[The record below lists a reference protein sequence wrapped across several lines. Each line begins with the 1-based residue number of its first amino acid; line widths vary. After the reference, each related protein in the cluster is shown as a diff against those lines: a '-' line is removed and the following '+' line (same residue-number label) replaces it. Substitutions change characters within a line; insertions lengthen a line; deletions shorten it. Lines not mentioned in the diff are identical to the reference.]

1 MDVMSVGKS
10 VVITG
15 ELRGGEDLVVNGRVD
30 GKIDL
35 PLHTLTIGAEAHIQA
50 EIVAKSVVVLGSIT
64 GRVSAHE
71 RFEIRSGGAMEG
83 QLTTPK
89 LAMADGALFN
99 GTIDMPARATNA
111 APPATV
117 IAGEKT
123 KPA

>member
-1 MDVMSVGKS
+1 MSVGKS
-10 VVITG
+10 VVING
-15 ELRGGEDLVVNGRVD
+15 ELRGGEDLVINGRVD

-35 PLHTLTIGAEAHIQA
+35 PNHTLTIGAEAHIQA
-50 EIVAKSVVVLGSIT
+50 EIVAKSVIVLGSIA

-71 RFEIRSGGAMEG
+71 RFEIRSGGTMEG

-99 GTIDMPARATNA
+99 GTIDMPARAMNA
-111 APPATV
+111 APPAAPQIV
-117 IAGEKT
+117 DKT